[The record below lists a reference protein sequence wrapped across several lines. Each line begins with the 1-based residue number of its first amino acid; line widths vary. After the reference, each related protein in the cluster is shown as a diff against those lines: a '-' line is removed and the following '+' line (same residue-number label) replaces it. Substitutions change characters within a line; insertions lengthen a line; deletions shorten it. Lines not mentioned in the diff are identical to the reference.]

1 MSNGGIR
8 LANPVG
14 EIADLLAATRRGL
27 AAAQKEGAITTLRA
41 DIDGGEACLY
51 VGLASAPLAFATFYD
66 AGLGRVWLDVLYVR
80 PGFRRKGLGRALLA
94 EVERQSAGSGFKH
107 LLFGTAFDNRAMRE
121 LVEGD
126 ERGIVPEA
134 VEYRIELTPP
144 GMRRC
149 RVCGCTQNKA
159 CVTPAGPCWW
169 IAADLCSGCADR
181 GANGGTA

>member
-107 LLFGTAFDNRAMRE
+107 LLFGTGFDNRAMRE
-121 LVEGD
+121 LVESAA
-126 ERGIVPEA
+126 RGITPA
-134 VEYRIELTPP
+134 FVEYRIDLPAPEQ
-144 GMRRC
+144 RRC
-149 RVCGCTQNKA
+149 RVCGCTQLNA
-159 CVTPAGPCWW
+159 CMTGAGPCGWVE
-169 IAADLCSGCADR
+169 ADLCSGCAGEAKR
-181 GANGGTA
+181 